1 MREPHVYQLEKG
13 KMCIVPT
20 LMIISYFFFLFTSS
34 SSGSLNNLVV
44 MSFNYHFTGD
54 ISKRFT
60 VDRLREKVIY
70 TIVLQNPEFILKF
83 VSPYNLS
90 LRHGKLSFIVAQIG
104 KLSHKQIYLLLNTNL

>member
-1 MREPHVYQLEKG
+1 MHCANTDDCK
-13 KMCIVPT
+13 
-20 LMIISYFFFLFTSS
+20 FFFVCFVFTTS
-34 SSGSLNNLVV
+34 SSGSRNNLVV

-70 TIVLQNPEFILKF
+70 TIVLQITEFILKF

-90 LRHGKLSFIVAQIG
+90 LRHCKLSFIVVQIR
-104 KLSHKQIYLLLNTNL
+104 KLSHKQIYLLLNKKL